1 MKKLLIL
8 LLLVPS
14 LSWANSKCEYPVYDL
29 DESLELVKILN
40 NSEMENH
47 INDSILQ
54 LKQLKKSIG
63 TKEYNASLNRGL
75 KWLNKLKNKNSEEY
89 KNYSNEFKK
98 ICNEHGNEVLDNN
111 IKNYRYCAEPIQA
124 KLYKKLSN
132 LEVKLKQFFESSPEL
147 YMCSKINNN
156 QSNTETK
163 NSSNSYK
170 EALDGY
176 LENEELKSAIDNS
189 EYETSGSVKKL
200 NENQNETDVYEGER
214 KFSISWEGYKS
225 TIGTLTFSSIQNTGS
240 VNFILPANIKCTG
253 TYALSELKGTWSILC
268 NNDMSSTGTLKWNSS
283 DDSVVGKGRDNE
295 NRSVEFFVEG
305 Y

>member
-8 LLLVPS
+8 LLLIPS

-29 DESLELVKILN
+29 DESSELVKILN
-40 NSEMENH
+40 NSEMENY
-47 INDSILQ
+47 INDKTLT
-54 LKQLKKSIG
+54 LKQVKESIG
-63 TKEYNASLNRGL
+63 TKEFNASMSRSL
-75 KWLNKLKNKNSEEY
+75 KVLNKLKNKNSEEY
-89 KNYSNEFKK
+89 KLYSNEFKK
-98 ICNEHGNEVLDNN
+98 VCNEYGNEFLDNN
-111 IKNYRYCAEPIQA
+111 NKNYRYCAKPYQA
-124 KLYKKLSN
+124 KFKKELGN
-132 LEVKLKQFFESSPEL
+132 LAVKVFQFIESSPEL

-295 NRSVEFFVEG
+295 NRSVEFFV
-305 Y
+305 